1 METEPKKTS
10 TAKMSL
16 PWMTRY
22 EFNQII
28 GLRTTHLLKGAPP
41 FVELPDDFSIKS
53 NIDLR
58 KIAIR
63 ELKEGRM
70 PYIIERPMPDKT
82 CEYWHVKELSLQSVR
97 HLLD

>member
-1 METEPKKTS
+1 MEEPKKTGV
-10 TAKMSL
+10 AKNISL

-22 EFNQII
+22 EFNQLI
-28 GLRTTHLLKGAPP
+28 GLRAMHLSKGAPP

-53 NIDLR
+53 NIEFR
-58 KIAIR
+58 EIAIR

-82 CEYWHVKELSLQSVR
+82 FEYWPVNTLSLAGVR
-97 HLLD
+97 HLLY